1 MEAMLSRRATAII
14 AFAVTAGVFAQIK
27 LPGVKIPG
35 LDSDPFHKEPITTS
49 LKDAKWE
56 ARDQDAFTPTAPVRN
71 LATLQRT
78 PTGGFV
84 LQRGYYAA
92 TLQSY

>member
-1 MEAMLSRRATAII
+1 MIASAAM
-14 AFAVTAGVFAQIK
+14 AFGQFGQKI
-27 LPGVKIPG
+27 PGLKIPG
-35 LDSDPFHKEPITTS
+35 LDSDPFKKEPITTS

-56 ARDQDAFTPTAPVRN
+56 AADKDGYTPRDPLRS

-78 PTGGFV
+78 PDGGFT
-84 LQRGYYAA
+84 LQPGYYTL

>member
-1 MEAMLSRRATAII
+1 MRFHTLLCAGGAL
-14 AFAVTAGVFAQIK
+14 AVTALAVGQIK

-35 LDSDPFHKEPITTS
+35 LDDPFKKEPITTS

-56 ARDQDAFTPTAPVRN
+56 AKDLDNFTPTEPVR
-71 LATLQRT
+71 LLTTLQRT
-78 PTGGFV
+78 PNSGFV
-84 LQRGYYAA
+84 LQPGYFEA